1 MLDHLIL
8 NKLKWWDSTDR
19 PLIGKR
25 ITASLDTYHTIKAGF
40 NFTAEDYGNTPA
52 KTRVENALIVAAYKF
67 NGLAGNAPSGT
78 YILTDQDNAKWLR
91 LDGSENIFGGGKS
104 LLSHLYQWFRNLY
117 RMVVIAC

>member
-25 ITASLDTYHTIKAGF
+25 ITASLDTYHTVKAGF
-40 NFTAEDYGNTPA
+40 NFTAEDYSNTPA

-91 LDGSENIFGGGKS
+91 LYGSENIFGGG
-104 LLSHLYQWFRNLY
+104 
-117 RMVVIAC
+117 

>member
-1 MLDHLIL
+1 MLDHMLF

-25 ITASLDTYHTIKAGF
+25 ITASLDTYHTVKAGF
-40 NFTAEDYGNTPA
+40 NFTAEDYGNVPA

-91 LDGSENIFGGGKS
+91 LDGTESIFGGGKS
-104 LLSHLYQWFRNLY
+104 LLIHFYQALRAIT
-117 RMVVIAC
+117 RKVVAVC

>member
-1 MLDHLIL
+1 MIF
-8 NKLKWWDSTDR
+8 NRLKWWDSTDR

-25 ITASLDTYHTIKAGF
+25 ITAYLDTYHTVKAGF
-40 NFTAEDYGNTPA
+40 NFTAEDYGNVPA

-67 NGLAGNAPSGT
+67 NGSAGNAPSGT

>member
-1 MLDHLIL
+1 MLDHMIF
-8 NKLKWWDSTDR
+8 NRLKWWDSTDR

-25 ITASLDTYHTIKAGF
+25 ITAYLDTYHTVKAGF

-91 LDGSENIFGGGKS
+91 LDGTESIFGGDKS
-104 LLSHLYQWFRNLY
+104 LLINFYQAFRAIT
-117 RMVVIAC
+117 RKVVVL

>member
-1 MLDHLIL
+1 MLDHIIF

-25 ITASLDTYHTIKAGF
+25 ITAYLDTYHTVKAGF

-52 KTRVENALIVAAYKF
+52 KTRVENVLIVAAYKF

-91 LDGSENIFGGGKS
+91 LDGTESIFGGGQIP
-104 LLSHLYQWFRNLY
+104 LN
-117 RMVVIAC
+117 